1 MLGERGL
8 EAAEKYS
15 TAFLNRSTLS
25 SIRDCKGGG
34 KSIMKTTEPAGIK
47 DGSEDVLTE
56 GSAGEISCIT
66 HPRRK
71 KQEQKNLWPVLCP
84 WTSV

>member
-1 MLGERGL
+1 
-8 EAAEKYS
+8 
-15 TAFLNRSTLS
+15 
-25 SIRDCKGGG
+25 
-34 KSIMKTTEPAGIK
+34 MKTTEPAGIK

-71 KQEQKNLWPVLCP
+71 KQEQKKPLACSL
-84 WTSV
+84 SVDQCLMFWFYKGEVVTAT